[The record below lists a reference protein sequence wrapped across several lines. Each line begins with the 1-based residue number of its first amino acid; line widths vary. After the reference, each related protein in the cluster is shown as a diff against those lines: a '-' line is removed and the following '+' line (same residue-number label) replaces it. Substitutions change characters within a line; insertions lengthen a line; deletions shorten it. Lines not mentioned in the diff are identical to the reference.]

1 MKQLIAVAL
10 CASAALAHAQTP
22 STAAAAASSSPA
34 KKDLVQKLLVAQQ
47 AGFENISRGLVERPV
62 AQMAQEVRT
71 ALQQMPADKREVA
84 AKAIDA
90 DVKKYMEEAVPLV
103 RERAIKLAPS
113 TIGVAMEEK
122 FSEDELK
129 QLLAWIESPLNKKYS
144 QFGPEV
150 QGTFTQR
157 LLTEAAPV
165 VDPKMQ
171 ALFAK
176 VRTNLGMPPPNAGT
190 GASAPPAKAATPAK
204 KAASK

>member
-1 MKQLIAVAL
+1 MKYLIAAAV
-10 CASAALAHAQTP
+10 CAGAALAHAQTT
-22 STAAAAASSSPA
+22 STAPAAVASSPA
-34 KKDLVQKLLVAQQ
+34 KKELVQKLLIAQQ
-47 AGFENISRGLVERPV
+47 PGLENISRGLVERPV
-62 AQMAQEVRT
+62 AQMAQEVRM
-71 ALQQMPADKREVA
+71 ALQQMPPEKREVA

-90 DVKKYMEEAVPLV
+90 DVKKYMDEAVPIV
-103 RERAIKLAPS
+103 RDRAIKLAPS
-113 TIGVAMEEK
+113 TIGAAMEEK

-157 LLTEAAPV
+157 LLTESAPA

-171 ALFAK
+171 TLFSR
-176 VRTNLGMPPPNAGT
+176 VRSNLGLPPASAA
-190 GASAPPAKAATPAK
+190 ASAPAAKSATPAK